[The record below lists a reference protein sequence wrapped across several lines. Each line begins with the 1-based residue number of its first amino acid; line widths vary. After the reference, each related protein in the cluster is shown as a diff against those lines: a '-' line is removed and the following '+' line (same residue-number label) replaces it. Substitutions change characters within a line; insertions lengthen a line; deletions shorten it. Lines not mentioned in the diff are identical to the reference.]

1 MPLKLSTWL
10 LVALTG
16 GALLAGCG
24 SGNSTTS
31 SQTAAPA
38 PGAITP
44 AIARRAVARCIHTV
58 RAQTSIPA
66 SAKAQLEKTC
76 EKAAS
81 GNATALQNTAR
92 ELCVQFVNASH
103 VPAGIARE
111 RALAVCRAK

>member
-1 MPLKLSTWL
+1 MPLKRSTWL

-16 GALLAGCG
+16 GALIAGCG

-31 SQTAAPA
+31 SQTATPA

-58 RAQTSIPA
+58 QTQTTISA
-66 SAKAQLEKTC
+66 SAKATLEKTC

-81 GNATALQNTAR
+81 GDTTALQNTAR

-103 VPAGIARE
+103 LPAGIARE
-111 RALAVCRAK
+111 RALAVCKAK